1 MILGHTFPVITD
13 ILSTPL
19 PPGEFREELGFV
31 AAEIDFDEA
40 VGDENEVDGCIEF
53 IAFGC
58 GATARRIYVLIY
70 HITTRPHIIFA
81 PFPIYLLSIFT
92 YHFDAFQLPYS
103 NAV

>member
-70 HITTRPHIIFA
+70 HITTRPHIIYNFCSISH
-81 PFPIYLLSIFT
+81 FSSQYIYLPFRCFPASI
-92 YHFDAFQLPYS
+92 Q
-103 NAV
+103 